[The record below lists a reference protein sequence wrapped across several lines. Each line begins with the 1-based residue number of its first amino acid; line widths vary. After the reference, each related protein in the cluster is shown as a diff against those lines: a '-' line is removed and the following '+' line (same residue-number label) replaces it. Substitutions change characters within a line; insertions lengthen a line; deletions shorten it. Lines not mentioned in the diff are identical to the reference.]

1 MYETGLWDFES
12 HTHDL
17 HALKK
22 GNKSKFLDSSQS
34 VASKDIKK
42 SEHYLNKNYPKK

>member
-22 GNKSKFLDSSQS
+22 GNKSKFYIHLNLLL
-34 VASKDIKK
+34 VKILK
-42 SEHYLNKNYPKK
+42 SEHYLNKTTQK